1 VILGVLLAAGTGSR
15 FETTSESSVEGETK
29 LLADLD
35 GQPLVAHAAKTLT
48 ESSLD
53 AAVAVVGHEQTAVE
67 RALPEAI
74 ETVPNPD
81 YEQGQSTSVRQGIAA
96 ARERDADAV
105 LFALGD
111 MPCLSHATVEA
122 ILDTYRGLGDDSEDP
137 ASERPA
143 SQRPT
148 SKPSANEPSAS
159 EPPTSEPS
167 ASERLGIV
175 APRYDGQR
183 GNPVLFDSRY
193 FDSLTTVEG
202 DRGGRDL
209 LDSESVAW
217 VEVSD
222 PGIHRD
228 VDTVADLRCL
238 REGDDI

>member
-111 MPCLSHATVEA
+111 MPCVRVETVEA
-122 ILDTYRGLGDDSEDP
+122 ILDTYRGLGGDSEDP

-148 SKPSANEPSAS
+148 SKPSAS

-193 FDSLTTVEG
+193 FDALTTVEG

>member
-29 LLADLD
+29 LLTDLD

-111 MPCLSHATVEA
+111 MPCVRAETVEA

-159 EPPTSEPS
+159 E
-167 ASERLGIV
+167 RLGIV

-193 FDSLTTVEG
+193 FDALTTVEG